1 MRGRLIISHM
11 LICFST
17 QLYYDIIS
25 LKIIPAFY
33 LLLGYAENQGIFW
46 DFTIKNGVWITE
58 GSDNG
63 DLDNQGSTVH
73 HCSGTMVCSKLLE
86 NYYIWSFSR
95 HTLLG

>member
-1 MRGRLIISHM
+1 M

-25 LKIIPAFY
+25 LTSLKIIQVFY
-33 LLLGYAENQGIFW
+33 LFLGFAENQGVFW
-46 DFTIKNGVWITE
+46 DFKIKNIIRITE

-63 DLDNQGSTVH
+63 DSDNQGSTVH
-73 HCSGTMVCSKLLE
+73 HCSGTMVRSKLLE

-95 HTLLG
+95 HTLLVV